1 MTNVKYVMNIQ
12 DYPLPSI
19 RYYTTMKQDYQQK
32 TMLKPNESELK
43 YFEQLFGS
51 KTRVKILRLFLVC
64 VEPAHYYIREI
75 CRITGEHLNSVRREL
90 NNLENLGLIAREGG
104 RTQLNGGKKGGTSAK
119 AQLVSRSLDE
129 GGAKAD
135 TGKIFYKVNKEFIL
149 FNELKDLFIKS
160 QLLLEK
166 SLIQRLGKIGNVQL
180 LVLTGAF
187 TSNQNSATDLL
198 VVGRVKA
205 APLLKIVK
213 QFEKELGRNINYT
226 LLSTSEF
233 AYRRDLTDL
242 FLYNILENKKVIL
255 IDNLG
260 VDRKKP
266 KKDYS
271 RRKIQVKKG
280 K

>member
-1 MTNVKYVMNIQ
+1 
-12 DYPLPSI
+12 
-19 RYYTTMKQDYQQK
+19 
-32 TMLKPNESELK
+32 MLKSNNSELK

-64 VEPAHYYIREI
+64 AEPAHYYIREI

-90 NNLENLGLIAREGG
+90 DNLEKLGLVAKEKFDD
-104 RTQLNGGKKGGTSAK
+104 KKGS
-119 AQLVSRSLDE
+119 
-129 GGAKAD
+129 
-135 TGKIFYKVNKEFIL
+135 GKIFYRVNRKFIL

-166 SLIQRLGKIGNVQL
+166 SLIQQLDKVGHVQL
-180 LVLTGAF
+180 LVLTGVF
-187 TSNQNSATDLL
+187 TSNQNSTTDLL
-198 VVGRVKA
+198 VVGRVKSTSL
-205 APLLKIVK
+205 PKIIK
-213 QFEKELGRNINYT
+213 QFEKELGRSINYT
-226 LLSTSEF
+226 LMSTSEF

-260 VDRKKP
+260 VDRRAP

-271 RRKIQVKKG
+271 RRKINVKKG

>member
-1 MTNVKYVMNIQ
+1 MNIQ